1 MLKVP
6 YPSVT
11 RHTSPPRL
19 GAHRVVCVVLMSG
32 RLKGGTG
39 SSLCS
44 PNTSHGIGANRT
56 TLPNEPMMTMKRARN
71 KKHDYSLS
79 LFPTPFRLVINYF

>member
-19 GAHRVVCVVLMSG
+19 GAHHVVCVVLMSG
-32 RLKGGTG
+32 HLKGRTR

-44 PNTSHGIGANRT
+44 PNTSHGIGAKRT